1 MRVIITGGSGF
12 IGSAL
17 TELLTNRG
25 HEVVILSRTP
35 GRVDDLPENARA
47 VGWDARTADGWGHL
61 VDRDTAIVNLAGA
74 SLAGEGFLP
83 SRWTHE
89 RRQIIRRSR
98 LDVGQAVVAAVEMAE
113 TTPRVVIQS
122 SAIGY
127 YGSHG
132 DERLT
137 ESAPPGDD
145 FLAQVCVDWEAST
158 APVEAEGVRRAIIRS
173 GIVLSPESGAL
184 QRLLLPYRL
193 FVGGPFGSGDQ
204 WYSWIHLEDEVRA
217 IAFLIESESAHGAFN
232 LTAPNPVTNAT
243 FGMLLGKVLNRPH
256 WFPVPEFAMR
266 AAFGEVA
273 QTVVEGQRVLPTKL
287 LKHGFQF
294 RFEKLE
300 PALRGLLDAETA

>member
-127 YGSHG
+127 YGTQG

-137 ESAPPGDD
+137 ESTPPGDD

-158 APVEAEGVRRAIIRS
+158 ALVEAEGVRRAIIRS

-266 AAFGEVA
+266 TAFGEVA
-273 QTVVEGQRVLPTKL
+273 QTVVEGQRVIPTKL
-287 LKHGFQF
+287 LEHGFQF
-294 RFEKLE
+294 RFERLE
-300 PALRGLLDAETA
+300 AALRDLLDAETA